1 MALTLAGLFGLF
13 LAAMGTVFL
22 MSPEV
27 AVAAFG
33 IDPSHMADLGLAP
46 ALGVRQI
53 VYGVTLAALALARK
67 SSALGIVLLLGA
79 LVPIGDYIVAGKA
92 LGHTQAIRQLITLP
106 IFVILGAILVR
117 RGL

>member
-1 MALTLAGLFGLF
+1 MALIATGLFGLF
-13 LAAMGTVFL
+13 LAAMGSVFL
-22 MSPEV
+22 MSPQV

-46 ALGVRQI
+46 ALGIRQI
-53 VYGVTLAALALARK
+53 VYGLTLAALALGRK

-79 LVPIGDYIVAGKA
+79 LVPVGDYFVAGQA

-106 IFVILGAILVR
+106 IFLILGVVLVR
-117 RGL
+117 REA